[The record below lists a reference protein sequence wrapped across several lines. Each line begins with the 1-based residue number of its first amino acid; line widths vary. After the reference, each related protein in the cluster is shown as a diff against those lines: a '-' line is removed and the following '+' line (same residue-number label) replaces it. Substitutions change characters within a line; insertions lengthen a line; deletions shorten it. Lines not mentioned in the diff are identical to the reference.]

1 MDKVITE
8 IIIGAVVLALL
19 ISIIPIYRSSAA
31 LVSAAGQTVDANE
44 NIKEVTFGRIPEK
57 GDVVYGGYLLE
68 FIRYSTEKYET
79 HIKVEF
85 FDEMYVFRKDRNLDS
100 LNKIEN
106 NMMFEVKESI
116 LDGNKLEL
124 YFAFCDE
131 EFISGEKVAWMLTI
145 VMIFMIGECVWK
157 R

>member
-57 GDVVYGGYLLE
+57 GDVV
-68 FIRYSTEKYET
+68 
-79 HIKVEF
+79 
-85 FDEMYVFRKDRNLDS
+85 
-100 LNKIEN
+100 
-106 NMMFEVKESI
+106 
-116 LDGNKLEL
+116 
-124 YFAFCDE
+124 
-131 EFISGEKVAWMLTI
+131 
-145 VMIFMIGECVWK
+145 
-157 R
+157 

>member
-1 MDKVITE
+1 MRTIRLDCSLFR
-8 IIIGAVVLALL
+8 IIINLL
-19 ISIIPIYRSSAA
+19 IYKK
-31 LVSAAGQTVDANE
+31 N
-44 NIKEVTFGRIPEK
+44 
-57 GDVVYGGYLLE
+57 
-68 FIRYSTEKYET
+68 
-79 HIKVEF
+79 KVEF

-131 EFISGEKVAWMLTI
+131 EFISGEKVA
-145 VMIFMIGECVWK
+145 
-157 R
+157 

>member
-8 IIIGAVVLALL
+8 IIIGAVILALL

-31 LVSAAGQTVDANE
+31 LVSAAGETVDANE

-79 HIKVEF
+79 YIKIEF
-85 FDEMYVFRKDRNLDS
+85 SDEMYVIRKDSNIDS

-106 NMMFEVKESI
+106 YMMFEVKHSI

-124 YFAFCDE
+124 YFTYCE
-131 EFISGEKVAWMLTI
+131 EEILSGEERV
-145 VMIFMIGECVWK
+145 
-157 R
+157 